1 MSDLEIYPFST
12 QDGKA
17 IPLDILKPSHL
28 FHIPFTTT
36 SSSVELPENVQ
47 VAMFMASVSA
57 IISFG
62 AAVSFAGGSWNQ
74 VDSLYVPKDIIVSS
88 TIKDRT
94 LHIRGVAEPGS
105 LWVQIIEKWAGLA
118 LTKQYSRK

>member
-28 FHIPFTTT
+28 FHISFTTT
-36 SSSVELPENVQ
+36 SSSITLPEGAQ
-47 VAMFMASVSA
+47 VAMFMATVGA
-57 IISFG
+57 IVSFG

-74 VDSLYVPKDIIVSS
+74 ANSLYVPKDIIVSS
-88 TIKDRT
+88 TVKDST
-94 LHIRGVAEPGS
+94 IHVRGVEGSGS